1 MTSAAS
7 IILARLDEI
16 ERQNQQVLALLA
28 KMAGENPPPP
38 QAEEEISVSR
48 RMEIRQMAFE
58 ATRTPGKKK
67 PSRQEARA

>member
-7 IILARLDEI
+7 IILARLDEL
-16 ERQNQQVLALLA
+16 EQQTKQVLALLA
-28 KMAGENPPPP
+28 KMAGENPTPP

-67 PSRQEARA
+67 PARREGRA